1 MKPICLALAAAAL
14 VCAPATGFAQTQL
27 ERNNTMQVNIR
38 EPRGGPVSE
47 SLNLP
52 LGQAAVINLPVDAGD
67 VMVANEGV
75 ADAIVRSATRAV
87 ILGQAVGR
95 TNIFFFGPDGTLIL
109 DLDVRVERDLTA
121 LSDALV
127 RFVPDGR
134 IDVESMNANIVL
146 SGTVPSA
153 SAADTALQVARR
165 WAENPDQVVSL
176 LSIEGREQVM
186 LKVRIVEMERSIVR
200 QLGVNLN
207 GQHNF
212 GDFDSPVRT
221 RMLDGNGNP
230 SFDQNGNPIFEV
242 VQPGRYQS
250 NYGYGTDNGFGI
262 AGRALGGLA
271 ASVGTQNL
279 VDGVLQSSLEATL
292 NALERVGLVRT
303 LAEPT
308 ITAIS
313 GESGSFL
320 AGGEFPVP
328 VGRDRDGNITIE
340 FKPFGVG
347 LGFTPVVLSEGRI
360 SLRMST
366 EVSELS
372 NEGSISLG
380 TNQVLDDQGNVVG
393 TVAGITIPALTVNR
407 AETTVE
413 MPSGGSLVIAGLI
426 KEDTR
431 QALDS
436 VPGIDR
442 LPVLGQLF
450 RSRDFANNETELVIV
465 VTPYLVDPT
474 DPDNLRTPGE
484 GLEAATTLSHVF
496 LGRLNRVYAA
506 PGADTDGR
514 SWLGPIGFI
523 LE

>member
-1 MKPICLALAAAAL
+1 MKALHAAFAAAL
-14 VCAPATGFAQTQL
+14 MAASAAPALAQAI
-27 ERNNTMQVNIR
+27 ERNNTMQVTIR

-52 LGQAAVINLPVDAGD
+52 LGQAAVIHLPVEAGD
-67 VMVANEGV
+67 VMVANEGI
-75 ADAIVRSATRAV
+75 ADAVVRTATRAV
-87 ILGQAVGR
+87 VLGQAVGR
-95 TNIFFFGPDGTLIL
+95 TNIFFFGHDGQLIL
-109 DLDVRVERDLTA
+109 DLDVIVERDLTA
-121 LSDALV
+121 LEDALS

-134 IDVESMNANIVL
+134 IVAESMNSNIVL
-146 SGTVPSA
+146 SGSVPSA

-165 WAENPDQVVSL
+165 WADDPEQVISL
-176 LSIEGREQVM
+176 LAIEGREQVM

-200 QLGVNLN
+200 QLGVNLG

-221 RMLDGNGNP
+221 AMLNDQGGP
-230 SFDQNGNPIFEV
+230 LLDQNGDTIFQV

-250 NYGYGTDNGFGI
+250 NYGFGTENAFGI
-262 AGRALGGLA
+262 AGQALGGLA
-271 ASVGTQNL
+271 ASLGTQNL
-279 VDGVLQSSLEATL
+279 VDGVIQSSLEVTL

-360 SLRMST
+360 SLRLST

-372 NEGSISLG
+372 NEGAISLG
-380 TNQVLDDQGNVVG
+380 SSQVVDEQGAVIG
-393 TVAGITIPALTVNR
+393 TVAGLTIPALTVNR

-436 VPGIDR
+436 VPGIER

-474 DPDNLRTPGE
+474 DPDNLRNPGE
-484 GLEAATTLSHVF
+484 GFAPASTLAHVF

-506 PGADTDGR
+506 PGADVEGR
-514 SWLGPIGFI
+514 GWLGPIGFSV
-523 LE
+523 E

>member
-1 MKPICLALAAAAL
+1 MTRIALALAAAL
-14 VCAPATGFAQTQL
+14 VSAAPALAQGV
-27 ERNNTMQVNIR
+27 ERTNTMQVTIR

-47 SLNLP
+47 SLSLP
-52 LGQAAVINLPVDAGD
+52 LGQAAVIHLPVEAGD

-75 ADAIVRSATRAV
+75 ADAVVRTATRAV
-87 ILGQAVGR
+87 VLGQAVGR
-95 TNIFFFGPDGTLIL
+95 TNIFFFGHDGQLIL
-109 DLDVRVERDLTA
+109 DLDVRVERGEIALEDA
-121 LSDALV
+121 LS

-134 IDVESMNANIVL
+134 IAVESMNSNIVL

-165 WAENPDQVVSL
+165 WADDPEQVVSL
-176 LSIEGREQVM
+176 LNIEGREQVM

-200 QLGVNLN
+200 QLGVNLG

-212 GDFDSPVRT
+212 GDFDSPIRT
-221 RMLDGNGNP
+221 RARDDLGNP
-230 SFDQNGNPIFEV
+230 LDDEFGNPVFEV
-242 VQPGRYQS
+242 FQPGRYQS
-250 NYGYGTDNGFGI
+250 NYGFGTENGFGI
-262 AGRALGGLA
+262 AGQALGGLA
-271 ASVGTQNL
+271 AGLGTQNL
-279 VDGVLQSSLEATL
+279 VDGVIQSSLEVTL

-360 SLRMST
+360 SLRLST

-372 NEGSISLG
+372 NEGAISLG
-380 TNQVLDDQGNVVG
+380 ASQVVDEEGNVVG
-393 TVAGITIPALTVNR
+393 TVAGLTIPALTVNR

-436 VPGIDR
+436 VPGIES

-465 VTPYLVDPT
+465 VTPYLVEPT
-474 DPDNLRTPGE
+474 DPDNLRNPGE
-484 GLEAATTLSHVF
+484 GFVAASTLSHIF

-506 PGADTDGR
+506 PGADVEGR
-514 SWLGPIGFI
+514 GWLGPIGFSV
-523 LE
+523 E